1 MSQKRRRITAKMK
14 QEIVLRMLRGEALDI
29 LSRELDIPAEKLTR
43 WRETF
48 IQSGIEGLKTK
59 PNSPEAAENRMLK
72 QIIGEK
78 SVEIELLYQ
87 KVHKLEAGLYP
98 VGTSVGR
105 SQSRNGRRSSQY
117 DFDLNWKKYG
127 VQKVCQVWEF
137 SRSTFYAQKHRVK
150 PMHRRG

>member
-1 MSQKRRRITAKMK
+1 MSKKRRRITAKMK

-48 IQSGIEGLKTK
+48 IQAGIEGLKTK
-59 PNSPEAAENRMLK
+59 PNSREANENRMLK

-87 KVHKLEAGLYP
+87 KVDKLEAGLLP
-98 VGTSVGR
+98 KSKR
-105 SQSRNGRRSSQY
+105 S
-117 DFDLNWKKYG
+117 KK
-127 VQKVCQVWEF
+127 
-137 SRSTFYAQKHRVK
+137 
-150 PMHRRG
+150 

>member
-1 MSQKRRRITAKMK
+1 MSKKRRRITAKMK

-48 IQSGIEGLKTK
+48 IQAGIEGLKTK
-59 PNSPEAAENRMLK
+59 PNSPEANENRMLK

-87 KVHKLEAGLYP
+87 KVDKLEAGLLP
-98 VGTSVGR
+98 KSKR
-105 SQSRNGRRSSQY
+105 S
-117 DFDLNWKKYG
+117 KK
-127 VQKVCQVWEF
+127 
-137 SRSTFYAQKHRVK
+137 
-150 PMHRRG
+150 

>member
-1 MSQKRRRITAKMK
+1 MSKKRRRITANMK

-48 IQSGIEGLKTK
+48 IQAGIESLKTK
-59 PNSPEAAENRMLK
+59 PNSPETTEKRMLK

-87 KVHKLEAGLYP
+87 KVDKLEAGLHP
-98 VGTSVGR
+98 KGISSLRSGH

-117 DFDLNWKKYG
+117 DFGHNWEEIWYQTSMPG
-127 VQKVCQVWEF
+127 LEIL
-137 SRSTFYAQKHRVK
+137 SINIL
-150 PMHRRG
+150 